1 MSQLPGYESAGP
13 GVPSEGG
20 YSALE
25 VNHTP
30 SDSTAPEVYNA
41 YDGLEVVNGD
51 VIDASNK
58 IKVDTEAA
66 VEEPL
71 PQRSLQ
77 KKKLW
82 LIVGAVVLALVVVA
96 AVVGGVVGSRHHNS
110 TTTAS
115 SSSDPSSTSSS
126 SASSSTPSPTP
137 APNSPNAAYS
147 SSSLAV
153 TGWWTTPSSYSIRL
167 FYQGKDGNLR
177 LIGYDSTD
185 AMWSTVTTL
194 TGPSLRLGS
203 PIATCNY
210 NYTVFYSS
218 AVTSS
223 TVSFPLSLKRFWA
236 ALSLSNTQVQPHR
249 ITHKSMSFLWMKR
262 AKYRSGR
269 SKRRQGQQLKI

>member
-1 MSQLPGYESAGP
+1 MSKLPSYESAGP
-13 GVPSEGG
+13 GAPSEGG

-25 VNHTP
+25 VDHSLNG
-30 SDSTAPEVYNA
+30 STAPEVYNA

-51 VIDASNK
+51 MIDASNK
-58 IKVDTEAA
+58 VKVDTEAA

-71 PQRSLQ
+71 PQRSPQ

-82 LIVGAVVLALVVVA
+82 LIVGAVALVLVVVA

-110 TTTAS
+110 TAAAS
-115 SSSDPSSTSSS
+115 SSSGSSSGSSSASS

-137 APNSPNAAYS
+137 ASNSPNAAYS
-147 SSSLAV
+147 SSSLSV

-185 AMWSTVTTL
+185 GMWSTVTTL

-203 PIATCNY
+203 PIAACNY
-210 NYTVFYSS
+210 NDTVYYSS
-218 AVTSS
+218 GVSS
-223 TVSFPLSLKRFWA
+223 SNVSLALHLEGFGLRSL
-236 ALSLSNTQVQPHR
+236 
-249 ITHKSMSFLWMKR
+249 FLI
-262 AKYRSGR
+262 
-269 SKRRQGQQLKI
+269 LKFNHIELHTN